1 MILLAEGGILTKLA
15 CESTDCLSYI
25 ISFIDILT
33 VLYLSYCASF
43 RVNKG
48 VRIFGWVW
56 AALVVAATVT
66 IIAIHTCLFTL
77 VSALFTALV
86 LMALFGV
93 TFESITNERRVKD
106 ALENGSEK
114 PTAQLVC
121 PLAQYACP
129 MMGRQPAAT
138 PAATEVVA
146 REEMPVAKAV
156 TAERVAAEEI
166 AAETVADETVVVSAE
181 RVAAQDPD
189 EGVSLKENIEIARAT
204 ISHSKINKEYV
215 ALYLAEK
222 HGDNVVLNRRVNETK
237 TGLPLADTHYA
248 VGDKKVCF
256 VYVYEIG
263 ETTMLLLK
271 VNDKYGQSLAKK
283 HPIVKRSAFPKT
295 KDSWYG
301 VIVDDSFAEGEIEAI
316 LDDAFKMNGGKVAE
330 EGLAL
335 REILA
340 AANDTVTSVER
351 SKKGIADFLKGEFG
365 DKVRINCR
373 GNYTKTGLPLADT
386 HYAISEK
393 GNKCFIYV
401 YETDAAVVLLLCLT
415 DEYAESVRAGGHR
428 IMRSAFPKSKDSWY
442 SIILDDTYSEA
453 DIQEILVDSYNMAK

>member
-1 MILLAEGGILTKLA
+1 MILLADGGILTKLA
-15 CESTDCLSYI
+15 CDSTDCLSYI
-25 ISFIDILT
+25 ISLLDILT

-56 AALVVAATVT
+56 AATVA

-93 TFESITNERRVKD
+93 TFESITNERNLKEVKANSD
-106 ALENGSEK
+106 EK
-114 PTAQLVC
+114 PAMQMIC
-121 PLAQYACP
+121 PLVGCGCV
-129 MMGRQPAAT
+129 MMQKHVAASVAEKE
-138 PAATEVVA
+138 AAESK
-146 REEMPVAKAV
+146 EEPVAAK
-156 TAERVAAEEI
+156 
-166 AAETVADETVVVSAE
+166 ETVV
-181 RVAAQDPD
+181 AAAVEEEPVGEASE
-189 EGVSLKENIEIARAT
+189 EGLSLRENIEIARAT
-204 ISHSKINKEYV
+204 VSHSKINKEYV

-222 HGDNVVLNRRVNETK
+222 YGEKVVLNRRGNETK
-237 TGLPLADTHYA
+237 TGLPLADTHYV
-248 VGDKKVCF
+248 VGDNKVCF

-271 VNDKYGQSLAKK
+271 VNDGYGRALAKK
-283 HPIVKRSAFPKT
+283 HPIVKRSAFPKS
-295 KDSWYG
+295 KDSWYS
-301 VIVDDSFAEGEIEAI
+301 VIVDDSFADGEVETI
-316 LDDAFKMNGGKVAE
+316 LDDAFKMNGGKVTE

-340 AANDTVTSVER
+340 AANDTVASVER
-351 SKKGIADFLKGEFG
+351 SKKGIADFLKEEFG
-365 DKVRINCR
+365 DAVRVNCR

-393 GNKCFIYV
+393 GSKCFIYV

-415 DEYAESVRAGGHR
+415 DEYAASVRAGGHR
-428 IMRSAFPKSKDSWY
+428 IIRSAFPKSKDSWY
-442 SIILDDTYSEA
+442 SIILDDTYTEA
-453 DIQEILVDSYNMAK
+453 DIQEIIMDAYNMAK